1 MAKKQAGSD
10 TDARNRGVQ
19 KEAEEQ
25 REPTGHPPRERVRG
39 KGSAGDNSAAED
51 PAAIEHLENPP
62 QVEGPRERLNDEAGT
77 KGVE

>member
-1 MAKKQAGSD
+1 MAKKQAQSD

-19 KEAEEQ
+19 KEADEQ
-25 REPTGHPPRERVRG
+25 REPAGHPPRERVRG
-39 KGSAGDNSAAED
+39 KGAAEDNAAAED

-62 QVEGPRERLNDEAGT
+62 QVEGPRERLNDASGA